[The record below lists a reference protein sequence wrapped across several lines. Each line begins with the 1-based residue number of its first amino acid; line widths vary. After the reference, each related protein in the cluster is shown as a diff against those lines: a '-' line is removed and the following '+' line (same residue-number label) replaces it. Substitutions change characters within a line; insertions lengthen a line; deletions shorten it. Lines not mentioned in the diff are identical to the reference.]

1 MDDNEIRFATL
12 NFGYRLTGD
21 KFKKVY
27 DENTGTYHNEI
38 DDDKMNSIRNGGILT
53 IYGQVKTYSNDVLG
67 DVTTIKLFQYQVY
80 NISDDKPKFLIKK
93 IFDITKEGVDVNHQ
107 DKLTVKL
114 SDVLWTIPEQR
125 FVGNK

>member
-1 MDDNEIRFATL
+1 MTNQPNVLILKDSYL
-12 NFGYRLTGD
+12 YLTGD

-38 DDDKMNSIRNGGILT
+38 DDAKMNSIRNGGILT
-53 IYGQVKTYSNDVLG
+53 IYCQVKTYSNDVLG

-80 NISDDKPKFLIKK
+80 NVSDDKPKFLIKK

-114 SDVLWTIPEQR
+114 ADVLWTIPEQR

>member
-1 MDDNEIRFATL
+1 MKDSYL
-12 NFGYRLTGD
+12 YLTGD

-38 DDDKMNSIRNGGILT
+38 DGDKMNSIRNGGILT

-67 DVTTIKLFQYQVY
+67 DVKTIKLFQYQVY
-80 NISDDKPKFLIKK
+80 NVSDDKPKFLIKK